1 MRQIYISTEGTHP
14 ISVEE
19 IKAYVDY
26 HGVDYNT
33 ESVLENLSLAARLR
47 LEEFCGRNFVD
58 KTMVMIV
65 DKVDHRQC
73 LPYGPIN
80 TVTSVQIYDEDNVLD
95 DTLTAGTDYNLMSEF
110 DKYIK
115 FDSITSGEYVK
126 ITYTAGYGTTAYP
139 LPEALKRAIL
149 AQTKYD
155 FRNASGGG
163 DSSQTM
169 LSNEA
174 KALVAP
180 YRVYEV

>member
-1 MRQIYISTEGTHP
+1 MRQVYVSTEGTHP
-14 ISVEE
+14 VSTEE

-26 HGVDYNT
+26 HGTDYNA
-33 ESVLENLSLAARLR
+33 ESVLENLSIAARLR
-47 LEEFCGRNFVD
+47 LEEFCGRNFCD

-65 DKVDHRQC
+65 NQVAIRQA

-80 TVTSVQIYDEDNVLD
+80 TITSVAIYDEDNVLD
-95 DTLTAGTDYNLMSEF
+95 ETLVAGTDYTLMSEF

-115 FDSITSGEYVK
+115 FDTISSGEYYK
-126 ITYTAGYGTTAYP
+126 ITYTAGYKSDGYP

-155 FRNASGGG
+155 FRNSSGGG

-174 KALVAP
+174 RLLVAP
-180 YRVYEV
+180 YRVYEI